1 MLIRKGQPDAN
12 RLAEHMG
19 LSLYQLRQRLDSVVG
34 EKPQDFIAAIRMRRA
49 RHLLDTHPEM
59 NISEVATLCAYNDTP
74 NFTRAFKKT
83 FGITPTQYLELRKGT
98 K

>member
-1 MLIRKGQPDAN
+1 
-12 RLAEHMG
+12 MG
-19 LSLYQLRQRLDSVVG
+19 LILYQLLQRLDSVVG